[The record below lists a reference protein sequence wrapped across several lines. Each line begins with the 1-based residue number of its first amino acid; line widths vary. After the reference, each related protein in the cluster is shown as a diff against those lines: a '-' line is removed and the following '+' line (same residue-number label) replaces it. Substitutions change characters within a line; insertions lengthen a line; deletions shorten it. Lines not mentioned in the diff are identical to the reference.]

1 MLRPGLSA
9 ARPTLVV
16 PASRR
21 GGRSSLRGVSAAASA
36 TPPPR
41 DRDSALQLA
50 TARLPAKAD
59 RALFATSLFNWAS
72 SITSYGRNLPLSL
85 PLKVDRNDEGDEL
98 AGVTMSLLRVLGE
111 AGSPPVS
118 VADLVLSIEDVP
130 SADNGVLMVR
140 LYEGEGAAAARAP
153 GTKVPSD
160 VKERIE
166 KVLLPSLPD
175 VDVIMTTMK
184 NAIGVAAQ
192 VSLGQR

>member
-1 MLRPGLSA
+1 MLRLAPSSSA
-9 ARPTLVV
+9 A
-16 PASRR
+16 PALGTRR
-21 GGRSSLRGVSAAASA
+21 SNNARLRVFSAASS
-36 TPPPR
+36 R
-41 DRDSALQLA
+41 DPSSSLQLA

-59 RALFATSLFNWAS
+59 RALFARTLFNWSS
-72 SITSYGRNLPLSL
+72 SITQNGRNMPLSL
-85 PLKVDRNDEGDEL
+85 PLRVDRDG
-98 AGVTMSLLRVLGE
+98 AGSGETVTMSLLRVLGE

-118 VADLVLSIEDVP
+118 VADLVLSIEDDP
-130 SADNGVLMVR
+130 SAANGVLMVR
-140 LYEGEGAAAARAP
+140 LFEGPGAAAAL

-160 VKERIE
+160 ARERIE